1 MSWRRKKDDE
11 YKRWK
16 EMFPW
21 LPFDLFE
28 ESGFFN
34 DDFMEQMMR
43 EVERMMK
50 HMQLDPNN
58 PDEIRKKMGPM
69 VWGWN
74 MQMGPDGKP
83 TFKEFGNVKPST
95 KGEPIASKDRE
106 PLADVFIE
114 DKVVRVIAE
123 LPGVAKDDIKIKT
136 TETKIILEAKSSD
149 RNYSCEREISV
160 RIKPKTAVAK
170 YKNGIL
176 ELTVER
182 MEPAKVEEGFEV
194 KIE

>member
-1 MSWRRKKDDE
+1 MSWRKKKDDE

-34 DDFMEQMMR
+34 NEFMDQLMSEI
-43 EVERMMK
+43 ERMMQ
-50 HMQLDPNN
+50 HMDVNDP
-58 PDEIRKKMGPM
+58 EAIRKKFGPM

-74 MQMGPDGKP
+74 LSVGPDGKP
-83 TFKEFGNVKPST
+83 VFKEFGNVKPSI
-95 KGEPIASKDRE
+95 KGAPVTSKDRE
-106 PLADVFIE
+106 PLVDVFIE
-114 DKVVRVIAE
+114 DKVVRVVAE
-123 LPGVAKDDIKIKT
+123 LPGVDKNDINVKT
-136 TETKIILEAKSSD
+136 TESKIIIDAKSGG
-149 RNYSCEREISV
+149 RLYSCDRDLSV
-160 RIKPKTAVAK
+160 KVNPKTASAK

-176 ELTVER
+176 ELTIQR
-182 MEPAKVEEGFEV
+182 KEPAKIEEGFEV